1 MRIRSTVIGL
11 MLVMADAA
19 FAADLVVIVHADRD
33 LRITLPEVAQ
43 IYLKKRR
50 FWVGGERIVPV
61 NRDSGSTARERFTRR
76 VFGEAAAQ
84 LVIYWNRQYF
94 RGVLPPATFASDEAV
109 KRFVAQEPLAIGYIS
124 ARRADVSVKVV
135 LRLEDAA
142 PASAT
147 PGPSQ

>member
-1 MRIRSTVIGL
+1 MRL
-11 MLVMADAA
+11 
-19 FAADLVVIVHADRD
+19 
-33 LRITLPEVAQ
+33 TLPEVAQ

-50 FWVGGERIVPV
+50 FWEGGARIVPV
-61 NRDSGSTARERFTRR
+61 NRDSGSAARERFTRQ

-124 ARRADVSVKVV
+124 TRRADVSVKVV
-135 LRLEDAA
+135 LRLEDVVAM
-142 PASAT
+142 PALAT
-147 PGPSQ
+147 PGPSR

>member
-1 MRIRSTVIGL
+1 MVGL
-11 MLVMADAA
+11 ILVLAGPALAEDLVM
-19 FAADLVVIVHADRD
+19 IVHADRD
-33 LRITLPEVAQ
+33 VRLTLPEVAR

-50 FWVGGERIVPV
+50 FWEGGERIVPV
-61 NRDSGSTARERFTRR
+61 NRDSGSAAREGFTRR
-76 VFGEAAAQ
+76 VFGEDATQ

-142 PASAT
+142 AAPASAT